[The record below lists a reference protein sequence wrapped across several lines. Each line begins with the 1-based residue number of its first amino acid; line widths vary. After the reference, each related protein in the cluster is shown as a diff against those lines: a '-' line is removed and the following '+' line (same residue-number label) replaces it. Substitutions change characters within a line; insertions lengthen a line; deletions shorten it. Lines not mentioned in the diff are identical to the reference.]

1 MVFVFA
7 TRNKN
12 KVNEINQLI
21 PESIK
26 VLSLH
31 DVHCMEDIPETEDT
45 IEGNA
50 ALKSFYV
57 YEKYHHNCFADDTG
71 LEIEALDNR
80 PGVYSARYARVDCI
94 ADNNIAK
101 VLDEMKGIENREAR
115 FKTIISLVI
124 DGNEIQFEGIIKGS
138 ILNEKLGNNGFGYD
152 SIFVPEGQSLSFAEM
167 ELTEKNKISHR
178 AIAVNK
184 LVEYLKKI
192 LNPKS

>member
-1 MVFVFA
+1 MVFAFA
-7 TRNKN
+7 TSNKN
-12 KVNEINQLI
+12 KVNEIKLLI

-71 LEIEALDNR
+71 LEITALDNR
-80 PGVYSARYARVDCI
+80 PGVYSARYAGADCV

-115 FKTIISLVI
+115 FKTIISLVM
-124 DGNEIQFEGIIKGS
+124 DGNEIQFEGIMKGS
-138 ILNEKLGNNGFGYD
+138 ILNEKRGTNGFGYD
-152 SIFVPEGQSLSFAEM
+152 PIFVPEGQTLSFAEM

-192 LNPKS
+192 LIPNS